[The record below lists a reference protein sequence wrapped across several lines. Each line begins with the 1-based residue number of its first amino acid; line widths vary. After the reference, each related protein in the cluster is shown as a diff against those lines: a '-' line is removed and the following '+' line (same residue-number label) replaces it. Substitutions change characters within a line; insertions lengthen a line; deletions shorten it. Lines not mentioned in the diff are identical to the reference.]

1 MRRYFLVAARYS
13 RASGQ
18 SAASIEELVCRRQVA
33 SVGARAPPDGGG
45 LQVITNRIDGE
56 RGGVPDQG
64 ARSRGRINKADINNS
79 RYLASQ
85 MGEPGAH
92 PIWPIALPGRVA
104 RQTATIHQP
113 AAPREEAAPT
123 SQESRSSSPKSLN
136 LLTPPPSPPPQD
148 AGLTIVRRFRLGRSP
163 GDQACSPGRR
173 ALDANHGSKT
183 APRRA
188 AALDSGACARTY
200 TPSLTPC

>member
-92 PIWPIALPGRVA
+92 PIWPIGAA
-104 RQTATIHQP
+104 RQSGQTDCNHSSAGRP
-113 AAPREEAAPT
+113 ARGGSAHIARKSLLLAQVLELADTP
-123 SQESRSSSPKSLN
+123 SFSSSP
-136 LLTPPPSPPPQD
+136 
-148 AGLTIVRRFRLGRSP
+148 R
-163 GDQACSPGRR
+163 RR
-173 ALDANHGSKT
+173 ADNRPPLPSWAQ
-183 APRRA
+183 PRRPGLLPGA
-188 AALDSGACARTY
+188 TRTRRKPRLENSAQARSGA
-200 TPSLTPC
+200 